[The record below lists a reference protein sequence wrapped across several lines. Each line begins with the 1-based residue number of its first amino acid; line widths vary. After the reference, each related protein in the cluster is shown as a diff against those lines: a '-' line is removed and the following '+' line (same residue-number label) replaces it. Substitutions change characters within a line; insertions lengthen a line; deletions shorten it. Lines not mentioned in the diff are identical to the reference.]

1 MNYAIPQRPIHEWA
15 VEDRPREKMLEKGI
29 QSLSDAE
36 LIATMLAT
44 GTRDQSAIELARTV
58 IDCFGGLPNLSRAE
72 ARELMNIPGIGQAK
86 ATTILAAFE
95 IARRRIATENRPQR
109 YGTSTELAKYLIP
122 KIGDRS
128 TEVFYA
134 LFLDKQNQIVAEKEL
149 YHGGVNYVSVDVHH
163 LFRLAIANTASSVV
177 VAHNHPSGRELPSR
191 VDDDLTQHMVSLS
204 RVVGIVLL
212 DHLVVTDRRWYS
224 YADQG
229 VLELMRNRAD
239 QLFGQIP
246 PIRLVD

>member
-72 ARELMNIPGIGQAK
+72 AQDLMKIPGIGQAK

-95 IARRRIATENRPQR
+95 IARRRIATENRPQQF
-109 YGTSTELAKYLIP
+109 GSSKDLAKYLIP
-122 KIGDRS
+122 KIGDRA

-134 LFLDKQNQIVAEKEL
+134 LFLDKQNQILAEREL
-149 YHGGVNYVSVDVHH
+149 FRGGVHSVSVDAHH
-163 LFRLAIANTASSVV
+163 LFRLAIANNASAIV

-191 VDDDLTQHMVSLS
+191 LDDDLTHHLVVLS
-204 RVVGIVLL
+204 RVVGILLL
-212 DHLVVTDRRWYS
+212 DHLIVTDRRWYS
-224 YADQG
+224 YADHG
-229 VLELMRNRAD
+229 MIDLMRSNAERI
-239 QLFGQIP
+239 FGKIP
-246 PIRLVD
+246 SIRQVD